1 MGLEQI
7 DWSEIDLKEEE
18 YVMQCFPAS
27 ALPDQP
33 GARIESIRD
42 LMQMGM
48 IQPDEAQDLLDFPDL
63 DKFTALATSPTKL
76 ASRLIEKMLEEGVYM
91 PPEPYLPIDK
101 MQRLAQ
107 LYYCDAQ
114 VRGMDEDKLNI
125 LRQFIDACGLMQ
137 QQMATPV
144 APAQQLLQSQLAAA
158 PQQQSAPA
166 GALPP
171 AMM

>member
-48 IQPDEAQDLLDFPDL
+48 IQPDEAQDLLDYP
-63 DKFTALATSPTKL
+63 
-76 ASRLIEKMLEEGVYM
+76 RLG
-91 PPEPYLPIDK
+91 
-101 MQRLAQ
+101 
-107 LYYCDAQ
+107 
-114 VRGMDEDKLNI
+114 
-125 LRQFIDACGLMQ
+125 
-137 QQMATPV
+137 
-144 APAQQLLQSQLAAA
+144 
-158 PQQQSAPA
+158 
-166 GALPP
+166 
-171 AMM
+171 